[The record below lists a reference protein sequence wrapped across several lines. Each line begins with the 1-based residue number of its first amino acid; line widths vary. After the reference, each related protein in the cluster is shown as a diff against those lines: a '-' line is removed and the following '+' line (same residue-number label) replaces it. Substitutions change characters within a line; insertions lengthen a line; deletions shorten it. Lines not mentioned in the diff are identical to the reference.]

1 MFKLE
6 NTKKLSSVLA
16 GLGLSAIL
24 ATSLVAKNEMSIDG
38 AVKYPTKDGKY
49 GPYHVND
56 QKVKYNNGR
65 AATKLEVKVWNLD
78 VRPDGEGLPK
88 YDMKHGKP
96 VMENGKPK
104 IAQGSVEWGE
114 ELYDAQCAMCH
125 GEFGAGGKGYPT
137 LAGGDVADLH
147 IQRLN
152 PADNPPNPDV
162 ALKTIGSYW
171 PYASTL
177 YWYIQESMPFT
188 APKTLSNSETYAITA
203 FLLSA
208 NGITVDGEE
217 IDEEFVL
224 SKANFNKIEMPNVN
238 GFYPEVDTK
247 DPHQGPKNM
256 QKLLSDPTIYGKGT
270 RCMSNCFEK
279 QFGKGKKAEDL
290 LLRIKIDLAENINEP
305 LSTERSWK
313 EPAKAASASGADP
326 VVVENYATYCSA
338 CHSNKAI
345 GAPVP
350 GDKATWE
357 EVLEKG
363 IDAVYENG
371 INGINAMP
379 PMGTAMNM
387 PVEDFKKIV
396 DYMINESK

>member
-6 NTKKLSSVLA
+6 NTKKLKTLLGLGVSAVLA
-16 GLGLSAIL
+16 
-24 ATSLVAKNEMSIDG
+24 TTLVAGNGVSIDG
-38 AVKYPTKDGKY
+38 AVKYEVKDGKY
-49 GPYHVND
+49 GPYHLNMQD
-56 QKVKYNNGR
+56 TKKYDNGR
-65 AATKLEVKVWNLD
+65 KATNLEVKVWDLD
-78 VRPDGEGLPK
+78 VRPDGKGLPM

-114 ELYDAQCAMCH
+114 ELYDAQCSMCH

-137 LAGGDVADLH
+137 LAGGDVKDLH

-188 APKTLSNSETYAITA
+188 APKTLTNSETYAITA

-208 NGITVDGEE
+208 NGIEVDGEE
-217 IDEEFVL
+217 MDEEFVL
-224 SKANFNKIEMPNVN
+224 SKANFNKIVMPNVN

-256 QKLLSDPTIYGKGT
+256 QKLLSNPTIYGKGT
-270 RCMSNCFEK
+270 RCMKDCIKEPV
-279 QFGKGKKAEDL
+279 EDL
-290 LLRIKIDLAENINEP
+290 LLRIKVDLVPNVNEP
-305 LSTERSWK
+305 LSVERSWK
-313 EPAKAASASGADP
+313 EPVKAVAAGVDP
-326 VVVENYATYCSA
+326 VVVDNYATYCSA
-338 CHSNKAI
+338 CHANKAI
-345 GAPVP
+345 GAPVL
-350 GDKATWE
+350 GDKAAWE

-363 IDAVYENG
+363 IDEVYTNA
-371 INGINAMP
+371 IDGINAMP

-387 PVEDFKKIV
+387 PVEDFKKII

>member
-6 NTKKLSSVLA
+6 NTKKLSSILV

-24 ATSLVAKNEMSIDG
+24 ATSLVAKNDMSIDG

-65 AATKLEVKVWNLD
+65 KATKLEVKVWNLD
-78 VRPDGEGLPK
+78 VRPDGEGLPM

-96 VMENGKPK
+96 VMEDGKPK
-104 IAQGSVEWGE
+104 VAQGSVEWGE

-188 APKTLSNSETYAITA
+188 APKTLTNSETYAITA
-203 FLLSA
+203 FLLSS
-208 NGITVDGEE
+208 NGITVGGEE
-217 IDEEFVL
+217 MDEEFVL
-224 SKANFNKIEMPNVN
+224 NKENFGKIEMPNAS

-270 RCMSNCFEK
+270 RCMKDCIKEPV
-279 QFGKGKKAEDL
+279 EDL
-290 LLRIKIDLAENINEP
+290 LLRIKVDLIPNVNEP

-313 EPAKAASASGADP
+313 EPAKAAPASGADP
-326 VVVENYATYCSA
+326 VVVDNYATYCSA
-338 CHSNKAI
+338 CHANKAI
-345 GAPVP
+345 GAPVV
-350 GDKATWE
+350 GDKDAWE
-357 EVLEKG
+357 EVMEKG
-363 IDAVYENG
+363 LDEVYTNG
-371 INGINAMP
+371 IDGINAMP
-379 PMGTAMNM
+379 PMGTAMSL

-396 DYMINESK
+396 DYMISESK

>member
-6 NTKKLSSVLA
+6 NTKKLNSILL
-16 GLGLSAIL
+16 GLGLSALL

-49 GPYHVND
+49 GPYHTTSSAKD
-56 QKVKYNNGR
+56 YNNGR
-65 AATKLEVKVWNLD
+65 KATKLELKVWNLD

-96 VMENGKPK
+96 VMEDGKPK
-104 IAQGSVEWGE
+104 IAQGSVEEGE

-137 LAGGDVADLH
+137 LAGGDVKDLH

-188 APKTLSNSETYAITA
+188 APKTLTNSETYAITA
-203 FLLSA
+203 FLLAA
-208 NGITVDGEE
+208 NGITIDGEE
-217 IDEEFVL
+217 MDEEFVL
-224 SKANFNKIEMPNVN
+224 SKENFNKIKMPNVN

-270 RCMSNCFEK
+270 RCMKNCIEK
-279 QFGKGKKAEDL
+279 QFGKGKTVDDVL
-290 LLRIKIDLAENINEP
+290 MRIKVDLAPNANQPI
-305 LSTERSWK
+305 SVERSWK
-313 EPAKAASASGADP
+313 EPAKAAVSGADP

-338 CHSNKAI
+338 CHANKAI
-345 GAPVP
+345 GAPVL
-350 GDKATWE
+350 GDKAAWA
-357 EVLEKG
+357 EVMEKG
-363 IDAVYENG
+363 LDEVYTNG

-379 PMGTAMNM
+379 PKGTAMSLSDD
-387 PVEDFKKIV
+387 EFKKIV
-396 DYMINESK
+396 DYIINESK

>member
-6 NTKKLSSVLA
+6 NTKKLKTLL
-16 GLGLSAIL
+16 GLGLSVFL
-24 ATSLVAKNEMSIDG
+24 ATSLFSANGVSIDG
-38 AVKYPTKDGKY
+38 AVKYEVKDGKY
-49 GPYHVND
+49 GPYHLNMQD
-56 QKVKYNNGR
+56 TKKYDNGR
-65 AATKLEVKVWNLD
+65 KATKLEVKVWNLD
-78 VRPDGEGLPK
+78 VRPDGEGLPM

-137 LAGGDVADLH
+137 LAGGSFKDLH

-152 PADNPPNPDV
+152 PADENPNPDV

-188 APKTLSNSETYAITA
+188 APKTLTNSETYAITA
-203 FLLSA
+203 FLLAS
-208 NGITVDGEE
+208 NGIEVDGEE
-217 IDEEFVL
+217 MDEEFVL
-224 SKANFNKIEMPNVN
+224 SKSNFNKIVMPNVE

-270 RCMSNCFEK
+270 RCMKDCIK
-279 QFGKGKKAEDL
+279 QPVEDL
-290 LLRIKIDLAENINEP
+290 LLRIKVDLIPNVNEP

-313 EPAKAASASGADP
+313 EPVKATASDVDP
-326 VVVENYATYCSA
+326 VIVDNYATYCSA
-338 CHSNKAI
+338 CHANKAI
-345 GAPVP
+345 GAPVL
-350 GDKATWE
+350 GDKEAWAEVMEKGLE
-357 EVLEKG
+357 EVYTNG
-363 IDAVYENG
+363 ID
-371 INGINAMP
+371 GINAMP
-379 PMGTAMNM
+379 PKGTAMGLSDD
-387 PVEDFKKIV
+387 EFKQIV
-396 DYMINESK
+396 DYIINESK